1 MPALRSEL
9 FATIA
14 AKTVP
19 TLFHQITICGVGLIG
34 GSLALIAREKGLI
47 ERAVGLG
54 RTLTNLEV
62 ARNRGMID
70 LATQDPAQAA
80 QGADLV
86 MLAVP
91 IRTMPGV
98 LGAMIPHLPP
108 HAVITDVGSVKGWVV
123 RELEPMLKPG
133 MSLVGAHPIAGKE
146 TTGAEAAD
154 RELFVNRRVIVTPS
168 KTSTPEAIDKIEQ
181 LWRATGAN
189 VETMDPDSHDRI
201 LARSSHLPQVVAS
214 ALAASLNDE
223 RVAGKLAAEYGAGGL
238 RDTTR
243 LAASSTE
250 VWRDICFT
258 NREAIVEAL
267 KTFDAT
273 FTELRKTIEAGDEQ
287 AFTALFDRGRAMRE
301 RLK

>member
-1 MPALRSEL
+1 MA
-9 FATIA
+9 
-14 AKTVP
+14 

-34 GSLALIAREKGLI
+34 GSLALVAREQKLI
-47 ERAVGLG
+47 DRAVGLG

-70 LATQDPAQAA
+70 LATQDPVEAA
-80 QGADLV
+80 KGADLV

-91 IRTMPGV
+91 IRTMPA
-98 LGAMIPHLPP
+98 LLAAMIPHLPP

-133 MSLVGAHPIAGKE
+133 MSLVAVHPIAGKE

-154 RELFVNRRVIVTPS
+154 RGLFVNRRVIVTPS
-168 KTSTPEAIDKIEQ
+168 KTSRPEAIDKIEQ

-189 VETMDPDSHDRI
+189 VETMDPDTHDRI
-201 LARSSHLPQVVAS
+201 LARSSHLPQMVAS
-214 ALAASLNDE
+214 ALAASLKDE

-250 VWRDICFT
+250 IWRDICFT
-258 NREAIVEAL
+258 NRAAIVEAL
-267 KTFDAT
+267 STFDAT
-273 FTELRKTIEAGDEQ
+273 FAELRKTIEDGDEEKF
-287 AFTALFDRGRAMRE
+287 AALFNRGRAMRE